1 MNLCGTSMNLDL
13 KYLVI
18 GIVAL
23 CVASFLLGLLA
34 GRRRRDGGSSRSPEV
49 KASSVKS
56 PDLYIGNL
64 PDNTTEDDIRKA
76 FGRFGDVK
84 DVRLIMDRI
93 SGSQKGF
100 SFITMGSVDQAQ
112 AAVLG
117 MDGHDLD
124 GHKLVVSEARS
135 RRNNRGR
142 R

>member
-1 MNLCGTSMNLDL
+1 
-13 KYLVI
+13 
-18 GIVAL
+18 VAL
-23 CVASFLLGLLA
+23 CLASFLLGLLV
-34 GRRRRDGGSSRSPEV
+34 GRRRGGSSRSPEV

-64 PDNTTEDDIRKA
+64 PDETTEEDIRKA

-100 SFITMGSVDQAQ
+100 SFITMGNVEQAQ
-112 AAVLG
+112 AAVRG
-117 MDGHDLD
+117 MDGHDLG

-135 RRNNRGR
+135 RRNRGR